1 VKLEDV
7 EKRIQ
12 GWINSTDEEEPQPS
26 SAEKKESVVE
36 AQAKP
41 APKPTGTGVKPVQGG
56 VDLSM
61 FSELQRKLE
70 AQKKTHPSR

>member
-1 VKLEDV
+1 MKLEDV

-41 APKPTGTGVKPVQGG
+41 APKPTGTGPKPVQGG

-61 FSELQRKLE
+61 FSELQRKL
-70 AQKKTHPSR
+70 